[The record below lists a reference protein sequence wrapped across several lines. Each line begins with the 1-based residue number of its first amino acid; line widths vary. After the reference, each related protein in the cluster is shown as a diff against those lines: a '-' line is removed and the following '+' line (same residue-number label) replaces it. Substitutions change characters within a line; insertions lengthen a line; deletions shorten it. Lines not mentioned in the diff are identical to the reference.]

1 MTEPATTRK
10 RGRPPNEELRLRRE
24 EQILVAATSI
34 FAERGYPNT
43 DTQVLA
49 DALGVGKGTLYR
61 YFPTKR
67 DLFLA
72 AVDRIMRLLHTW
84 IEDHCQV
91 VDDPLERASRAIEAY
106 LQFFDQ
112 HPEYV
117 ELVMQE
123 RAEFKDR
130 KTPTYFAHREKNLKP
145 WQERFQGL
153 IAAGRVR
160 RMPAERIT
168 RTISNLVY
176 GTMFTNYFTGR
187 HGEYE
192 AQARE
197 ILDIVFHGILSDS
210 ERPKHPLIP

>member
-1 MTEPATTRK
+1 M
-10 RGRPPNEELRLRRE
+10 
-24 EQILVAATSI
+24 
-34 FAERGYPNT
+34 
-43 DTQVLA
+43 LA

-72 AVDRIMRLLHTW
+72 AVDRVMRLLHTW
-84 IEDHCQV
+84 IEEHCQDA
-91 VDDPLERASRAIEAY
+91 VDSLDRSARAIQAY
-106 LQFFDQ
+106 LQFFDL

-130 KTPTYFAHREKNLKP
+130 KTPTYFAHREKNMEP
-145 WQERFQGL
+145 WKERYRGL
-153 IAAGRVR
+153 IADGRVR
-160 RMPAERIT
+160 EMPAERIT
-168 RTISNLVY
+168 KVMSDLVY
-176 GTMFTNYFTGR
+176 GTMFTNYFTSR

-192 AQARE
+192 TQARE

-210 ERPKHPLIP
+210 ERKRNPPDPSLRGTASD